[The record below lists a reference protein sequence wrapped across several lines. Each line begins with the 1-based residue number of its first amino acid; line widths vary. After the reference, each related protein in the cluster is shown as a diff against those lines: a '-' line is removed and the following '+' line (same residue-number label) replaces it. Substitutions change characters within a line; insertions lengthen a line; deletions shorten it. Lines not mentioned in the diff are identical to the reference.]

1 MKALVRGMPWPPTWV
16 QPSPCRNFVRPNA
29 VAIPPAQ
36 WRRTLP
42 RHPLRPMRIRPDRHW
57 IPHSAP
63 NSPEFASVK
72 IIQRPHPT
80 LPCRLLTLERAFQIL
95 LAEIHIEHPPVHDLC
110 WRQSPTSPLPPLR
123 PITHQSPLVAA
134 QGDEEVGTLAS
145 QGIFQSTEC
154 TRALTIVRPD
164 PILVRFEVWQEF
176 LALVPDLPL
185 RIPLNKG

>member
-1 MKALVRGMPWPPTWV
+1 MKALARGMPWPPTWV
-16 QPSPCRNFVRPNA
+16 QPSPCRNSVRPNA

-42 RHPLRPMRIRPDRHW
+42 RQPLRPMRIRPDRHW

-95 LAEIHIEHPPVHDLC
+95 LAEIHIEHPPVRDLC

-123 PITHQSPLVAA
+123 PITHQGTLVAA
-134 QGDEEVGTLAS
+134 EGDEEVRTLPCQS
-145 QGIFQSTEC
+145 ILQSTQ
-154 TRALTIVRPD
+154 RARSLAIVWPN
-164 PILVRFEVWQEF
+164 PVLVRSEVWKD
-176 LALVPDLPL
+176 LVALVPDLLFRVPL
-185 RIPLNKG
+185 YKG